1 MAKLGWKPRR
11 KPSSQWLAD
20 VTSTVFRNRHNVN
33 YKPGAEKR
41 VIESALDWYWLG
53 RFTSDK
59 KFIDWLEAEIKR
71 EEV

>member
-1 MAKLGWKPRR
+1 MAKLGWKPHR

-20 VTSTVFRNRHNVN
+20 VISTVFRNRHNVN

-41 VIESALDWYWLG
+41 VIESAMDWYWLG
-53 RFTSDK
+53 RFPSPDAFTS
-59 KFIDWLEAEIKR
+59 WLDAEMKR